1 MVGQIAEY
9 LTDYP
14 LLRTNDL
21 DEARHRVT
29 EKFCDHRLDKSARF
43 DELEV
48 RHNHVAGRHISINY
62 LHYGADVTIDPGM
75 LENFYLLQ
83 VPLSGAAFIRHRNK
97 EIVASTETATLLNPD
112 RETQMQWRGDCR
124 KLLLQIDKTFLA
136 QVAEDLLGCPTPGPI
151 RFDPVVDMRATSGKR
166 IKKILTGAAHMAGD
180 GSLFTGTLTAQDRWA
195 ETELVATVLNHQ
207 PSNISHML
215 ESASR
220 KALPADL
227 KRAVAYIHD
236 NLSEPVTL
244 SDIAQHSNMNVRT
257 LQKGFQRAFGKSPM
271 QMLRDARLDAAHY
284 YLSVKRDAP
293 SVTDAAYQAGFSHLG
308 RFSQAYK
315 ERFGR
320 LPSEEAKT

>member
-1 MVGQIAEY
+1 MVRQVAEY
-9 LTDYP
+9 LTEYP

-48 RHNHVAGRHISINY
+48 RHNHVAGRHVSINY

-75 LENFYLLQ
+75 LGDFYLLQ
-83 VPLSGAAFIRHRNK
+83 VPLCGAAFIRHRGK

-112 RETQMQWRGDCR
+112 RETQMQWRGDCS
-124 KLLLQIDKTFLA
+124 KLLLQIDKTFLE
-136 QVAEDLLGCPTPGPI
+136 QVAEDLLGCPAPGPV
-151 RFDPVVDMRATSGKR
+151 RFDPVVDMRAMSGQR
-166 IKKILTGAAHMAGD
+166 IKRILTGAARMAGD
-180 GSLFTGTLTAQDRWA
+180 GSLFAGPLKVQDRWA
-195 ETELVATVLNHQ
+195 ETELVSTVLTHQ

-215 ESASR
+215 GSSSR
-220 KALPADL
+220 QALPADI

-236 NLSEPVTL
+236 SLSEPITL
-244 SDIAQHSNMNVRT
+244 SDIAQHANMNVRT

-271 QMLRDARLDAAHY
+271 QVLRDARLDAAHY
-284 YLSVKRDAP
+284 YLSVRRDAL

-320 LPSEEAKT
+320 LPSDVAKS